1 MIDTGAAVGAMR
13 LRYLIVLLAIV
24 TITIVAL
31 TVQKYYSTRRNISVA
46 VIQEITEKAESR
58 IQAFFGPIVSQVSI
72 IKDWIRSGDLKT
84 NNPANLNSRFIPI
97 LEQFPQIYSIKIA
110 SDDTL
115 VYIIVQDNDTYRSRI
130 TTPAEDAPRKGLW
143 QRLDAA
149 GKILENSVDS
159 QIFSP
164 REKSWFQGAIADQ
177 DDEIFWTDPYELY
190 PASLPGV
197 TAAAGWKQA
206 GLNRVAALSVRMQ
219 DIRQLIDSVRIGDRF
234 RIFLYSDK
242 DVLIDFQRINRRLLA
257 AAAGEKPDSLA
268 TSDMASP
275 VLTALQSWKKSA
287 NQHAPFSFQHDQSR
301 WWGLMQGLEEG
312 AKGDGIG
319 ILVPEDDLISRQKSE
334 RFLYIPIALAVFWVA
349 FLFFVRNYYR
359 KSKEL
364 AEQGDILQ
372 FFEEDLSRLI
382 EEGESDRLEFKST
395 LRWNLK
401 TDKAGK
407 EIELA
412 ALKTIAAFL
421 NSDGGALMVG
431 VADNGK
437 ILGIDVD
444 RLENDDKFLRH
455 FSGLFNQHIGLEFID
470 YIDFAIKP
478 IKDKQIFVVTCRKS
492 PQPVFLR
499 HKKEENFFIRS
510 GPSSRQLTTSQV
522 IEYLKDRS

>member
-1 MIDTGAAVGAMR
+1 MSVAGATVGAMR
-13 LRYLIVLLAIV
+13 LRYLIILLAVV
-24 TITIVAL
+24 TLTIVAL
-31 TVQKYYSTRRNISVA
+31 TIQKYYSTRRNISVA

-72 IKDWIRSGDLKT
+72 IKDWTRSGDLKIT
-84 NNPANLNSRFIPI
+84 HPANLNARFIPV

-115 VYIIVQDNDTYRSRI
+115 DYIILREDETYRSRH
-130 TTPAEDAPRKGLW
+130 TSPAEGASRKGVW
-143 QRLDAA
+143 QRLSVA
-149 GKILENSVDS
+149 GEILEKSIDS
-159 QIFSP
+159 QKISTH
-164 REKSWFQGAIADQ
+164 EKNWFKGAIADQ
-177 DDEIFWTDPYELY
+177 KDEIFWTDPYDLY

-197 TAAAGWKQA
+197 TAAAAWKQ
-206 GLNRVAALSVRMQ
+206 NDHNHVAALSVRMQ
-219 DIRQLIDSVRIGDRF
+219 DIRQLINSVRIGDRF
-234 RIFLYSDK
+234 QIFLYSEK
-242 DVLIDFQRINRRLLA
+242 EVIIDFQRINRRYFA
-257 AAAGEKPDSLA
+257 ATANEKSDSPDG
-268 TSDMASP
+268 TDMNSP
-275 VLTALQSWKKSA
+275 ILIALQSWKKSS
-287 NQHAPFSFQHDQSR
+287 NPQAPFAFQHDQSK

-349 FLFFVRNYYR
+349 FLLFVRNYYR

-364 AEQGDILQ
+364 AKQGDILKIP
-372 FFEEDLSRLI
+372 EEELSRLI
-382 EEGESDRLEFKST
+382 ETGESDRLEFKST

-412 ALKTIAAFL
+412 ALKTIAAFM

-437 ILGIDVD
+437 ILGIDAD

-470 YIDFAIKP
+470 FIDFAIKS
-478 IKDKQIFVVTCRKS
+478 IKGKRIFVVNCRKS

-499 HKKEENFFIRS
+499 HKKDENFFVRS

-522 IEYLKDRS
+522 IEYLKDR